1 MKAVSK
7 TAQMFYGTAQRFP
20 SVVLHFC
27 SSIPPFFRGRMQNGS
42 IAAQFE
48 ELAELLEI
56 QGANPFRVRAYRN
69 AARCILDCT
78 DSVAA
83 LADDLAK
90 LRCLPGI
97 GEDLAKKIQTVV
109 QTGTIPQ
116 LEELRTQVPAGVVAM
131 LRVPG
136 LGPKKVFALFNDH
149 GIRSLDELR
158 QAAEQN
164 RIAGIKGFGKK
175 TQDAILKGLDVAES
189 AGRRVYLSEAL
200 GVARQIES
208 DLRALPGVKQLELA
222 GSARRRKETC
232 GDLDF
237 LAVASN
243 GEALMDALAG
253 HRLVE
258 TVLARGDTKLSVRL
272 FRGLQLDLRVVPEES
287 FGAAL
292 QYFTGSK
299 EHNVV
304 VRRRAQEM
312 ELKLNEWGLFR
323 GDVLVAGRT
332 EDEVYAALGLPCFPP
347 EIREN
352 RGEFALAEQGPL
364 PRLIELSDL
373 RGDLHMHTTASD
385 GTASIL
391 EMAEAAR
398 SRGRE
403 YIAITDHSK
412 RVSMANGLDGPRLLA
427 HWAAIDEVQKS
438 IRGFRI
444 LKGIECDILE
454 DATLD
459 LPDEVL
465 AQADLV
471 IAVLHYGLQQPREQ
485 IMKRLMCA
493 VTNPHVDVIGHPTG
507 RLVERRKPADID
519 FDVFLDACAQHGV
532 MVEINAN
539 PARLDLDD
547 IHAAAAKKRG
557 IPIVINTD
565 AHGFAD
571 MDLMV
576 YGVYQA
582 RRAGLTKE
590 DVANTLPAEEFFDLI
605 RRRNRS

>member
-1 MKAVSK
+1 
-7 TAQMFYGTAQRFP
+7 
-20 SVVLHFC
+20 
-27 SSIPPFFRGRMQNGS
+27 MQNGA
-42 IAAQFE
+42 IAAQFD

-83 LADDLAK
+83 MADDLAK

-97 GEDLAKKIQTVV
+97 GEDLAKKIQTLVE
-109 QTGTIPQ
+109 TGSIPQ
-116 LEELRTQVPAGVVAM
+116 LAELREQIPAGVVAM

-136 LGPKKVFALFNDH
+136 LGPKKVFALFHEH

-158 QAAEQN
+158 MAAEQN

-175 TQDAILKGLDVAES
+175 TQDAILKGLEIAES
-189 AGRRVYLSEAL
+189 SGRRVYLVEAKR
-200 GVARQIES
+200 VAEEIAG
-208 DLRALPGVKQLELA
+208 DLRSVPGVRQLEIA
-222 GSARRRKETC
+222 GSCRRRRETC
-232 GDLDF
+232 GDLDL
-237 LAVASN
+237 LAEASQPD
-243 GEALMDALAG
+243 AVMDRLAG

-258 TVLARGDTKLSVRL
+258 SIIARGDTKMSVRL
-272 FRGLQLDLRVVPEES
+272 FKGLQLDLRVVPGES

-299 EHNVV
+299 DHNVV
-304 VRRRAQEM
+304 LRRRAQDM
-312 ELKLNEWGLFR
+312 DLKLNEWGLFR
-323 GDVLVAGRT
+323 GDVMVAGRT
-332 EDEVYAALGLPCFPP
+332 EDEVYSALGLPCFPP
-347 EIREN
+347 EIRES

-364 PRLIELSDL
+364 PRLIELADL
-373 RGDLHMHTTASD
+373 KGDLHMHTTASD

-391 EMAEAAR
+391 EMAEAAK

-412 RVSMANGLDGPRLLA
+412 RVSMANGLDGPRLIA
-427 HWAAIDEVQKS
+427 HWQEIDRVQKS
-438 IRGFRI
+438 VKGIRI

-459 LPDEVL
+459 LPDDVL
-465 AQADLV
+465 AQADWV

-493 VTNPHVDVIGHPTG
+493 ITNPHVDVIGHPTG
-507 RLVERRKPADID
+507 RLIERRKPADID
-519 FDVFLDACAQHGV
+519 FDVFLDACAKHGV

-547 IHAAAAKKRG
+547 VQAAAAKKRG
-557 IPIVINTD
+557 IPVVINTD

-571 MDLMV
+571 MDLMEH
-576 YGVYQA
+576 GVYQA
-582 RRAGLTKE
+582 RRAGLTKA
-590 DVANTLPAEEFFDLI
+590 DVANTLPVEDFLARVAS
-605 RRRNRS
+605 RRH

>member
-1 MKAVSK
+1 
-7 TAQMFYGTAQRFP
+7 
-20 SVVLHFC
+20 
-27 SSIPPFFRGRMQNGS
+27 MQNGE
-42 IAAQFE
+42 IAAQFD

-69 AARCILDCT
+69 AARAILDST
-78 DSVAA
+78 DSIATAA
-83 LADDLAK
+83 GDIAK
-90 LRCLPGI
+90 LRAIPGI
-97 GEDLAKKIQTVV
+97 GEDLAKKIQVLV
-109 QTGTIPQ
+109 QTGSIPQ
-116 LEELRTQVPAGVVAM
+116 LAELREQVPAGVVAM

-136 LGPKKVFALFNDH
+136 LGPKKVFALFQDH

-158 QAAEQN
+158 LAAEQN

-175 TQDAILKGLDVAES
+175 TQDAILKGLEIAET
-189 AGRRVYLSEAL
+189 AGRRVYLSEAKR
-200 GVARQIES
+200 VAEIVAA
-208 DLRALPGVKQLELA
+208 DLCDAPGVRRLEVA
-222 GSARRRKETC
+222 GSCRRRKETC
-232 GDLDF
+232 GDLDL
-237 LAVASN
+237 LADASQP
-243 GEALMDALAG
+243 EAIMDRLAG

-258 TVLARGDTKLSVRL
+258 SILARGDTKMSVRL
-272 FRGLQLDLRVVPEES
+272 YKGLQLDLRVVPEES
-287 FGAAL
+287 FGSAL

-299 EHNVV
+299 EHNVIL
-304 VRRRAQEM
+304 RRRAQDLD
-312 ELKLNEWGLFR
+312 LKLNEWGLFR
-323 GDVLVAGRT
+323 GETMVAGRT
-332 EDEVYAALGLPCFPP
+332 EDEVYSALGLPNFPP

-364 PRLIELSDL
+364 PRLIEVADIK
-373 RGDLHMHTTASD
+373 GDLHMHTTASD
-385 GTASIL
+385 GTASII
-391 EMAEAAR
+391 EMAEAAL

-427 HWAAIDEVQKS
+427 HWSEIEKAQKAVPG
-438 IRGFRI
+438 IRI

-454 DATLD
+454 DATMD
-459 LPDEVL
+459 LPDEIL
-465 AQADLV
+465 AQADWV

-493 VTNPHVDVIGHPTG
+493 ITNPHVDVIGHPTG
-507 RLVERRKPADID
+507 RLIERRKPADID
-519 FDVFLDACAQHGV
+519 FDVFLDACAKHGV

-547 IHAAAAKKRG
+547 VQAAAARKRG

-571 MDLMV
+571 MDLME

-590 DVANTLPAEEFFDLI
+590 DVANTLPVNDFLNRLHS
-605 RRRNRS
+605 RR